1 VRILDVDVESL
12 THHDVL
18 PDGTCV
24 LMRVLRPDDARYY
37 PEFISHLTL
46 EDLRLRFFA
55 AIRELSDDRIG
66 ELTRLDYARA
76 MAFIAID
83 EASDLMLGVVRLHL
97 DADHQKN
104 DQDSD
109 QGGEYAVIVRSALK
123 GHGLGWLLM
132 QRMIDYARALRL
144 KTVHGQVLA
153 ENTTM
158 LRMCGDLGFQISDD
172 PHSKGIK
179 VVTLNLTPAAEH

>member
-1 VRILDVDVESL
+1 MSAMDVDAEAL

-18 PDGTCV
+18 PDGTRV
-24 LMRVLRPDDARYY
+24 LMRVLAPEDARYY

-46 EDLRLRFFA
+46 QDLRLRFFT
-55 AIRELSDDRIG
+55 AIKELSEARIS
-66 ELTRLDYARA
+66 ELTHLDYDRA

-83 EASDLMLGVVRLHL
+83 EASDHMLGIVRLHL
-97 DADHQKN
+97 DADGE
-104 DQDSD
+104 
-109 QGGEYAVIVRSALK
+109 GGEYAVIVRSALK

-132 QRMIDYARALRL
+132 QRMIEYARMRGL

-158 LRMCGDLGFQISDD
+158 LRMCRHLGFAITDD
-172 PHSKGIK
+172 PHSKEIK
-179 VVTLNLTPAAEH
+179 VVTLDLTKPAATNQ